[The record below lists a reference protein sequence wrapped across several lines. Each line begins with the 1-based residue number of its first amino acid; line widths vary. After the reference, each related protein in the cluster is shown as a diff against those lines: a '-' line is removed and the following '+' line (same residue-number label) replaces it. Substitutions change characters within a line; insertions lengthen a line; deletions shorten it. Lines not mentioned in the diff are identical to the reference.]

1 MTSTDDNATFTT
13 AATAT
18 SNFSSATET
27 LTYYDSSAGLLEEY
41 AINFSDVKEA
51 NAHND
56 SVASQEEYSARM
68 ISVVLGPFFLIF
80 GSAGNILSLVILR
93 SGDFKTL
100 STCFYMSVL
109 AVMDTGK
116 FYLFRCFY
124 MSVLAVIYTGKF

>member
-27 LTYYDSSAGLLEEY
+27 LAYYDRGAGLLGEYAVNYSNVTEANGYNYSVASHEEY
-41 AINFSDVKEA
+41 A
-51 NAHND
+51 
-56 SVASQEEYSARM
+56 ARM

-116 FYLFRCFY
+116 FSKQLYV
-124 MSVLAVIYTGKF
+124 S